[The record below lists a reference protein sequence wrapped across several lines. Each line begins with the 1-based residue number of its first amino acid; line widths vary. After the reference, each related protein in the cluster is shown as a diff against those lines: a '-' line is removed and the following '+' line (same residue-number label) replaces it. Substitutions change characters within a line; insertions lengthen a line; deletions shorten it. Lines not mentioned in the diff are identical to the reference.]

1 MRRSFTA
8 AIATC
13 LLLAGCSSTASPVSS
28 HRGRTGPSQPAG
40 TPTDTAAPEPTG
52 TLPPGSCHSS
62 SLDPATTH
70 PDPHCTPGALNP
82 AVTQANIHSTIC
94 VSGYTKTIRP
104 PVAYTD
110 ALKRQQIREYGY
122 TDTSPRS
129 YEEDHFIPLSLGGAP
144 RDPHN
149 LWPEPGA
156 SPNPKDDIEFKLY
169 KAVCAGAVTLA
180 AAQKAIATDW
190 TTAGQIAH

>member
-1 MRRSFTA
+1 MLRSITA
-8 AIATC
+8 TIAAC
-13 LLLAGCSSTASPVSS
+13 LLLAGCSSTASKVSS
-28 HRGRTGPSQPAG
+28 HPGQAGSPRPAG
-40 TPTDTAAPEPTG
+40 TPTGTADPEPTS
-52 TLPPGSCHSS
+52 TLTPGSCHAS

-82 AVTQANIHSTIC
+82 AVTQANIHSTVCI
-94 VSGYTKTIRP
+94 SGYTKTIRP

-122 TDTSPRS
+122 TDTDSRS

-169 KAVCAGAVTLA
+169 KAVCAGTVTLA
-180 AAQKAIATDW
+180 AAQKAITTDW
-190 TTAGQIAH
+190 TTAGQIIH